1 VTGKERPP
9 GGNSWGPDDTRLSGG
24 ESFAMVTDG
33 TVTTPAPFGRPSTYG
48 LSPLELV
55 GHIRE
60 LRRAGW
66 QGWEIRARFTF
77 GTYRDAA

>member
-1 VTGKERPP
+1 
-9 GGNSWGPDDTRLSGG
+9 
-24 ESFAMVTDG
+24 MVTDG